1 MNFDCS
7 ALWVRKSANV
17 IDAMSVKQDI
27 LYSKENQGDHVADFK
42 DWQVRERLQET
53 SGATHSATECKP

>member
-1 MNFDCS
+1 M
-7 ALWVRKSANV
+7 